1 MSAMEVGM
9 RRFMPAVLAF
19 VFTVHGCAAQH
30 LQPAPRAASA
40 SATVAE
46 KAGAQP
52 AAATRPGQ
60 EDRQPAARG
69 KTPPRRAVW
78 QDIATIPPAAA
89 PASGYQSLPVPQ
101 PAPMPAPPQPTSF
114 PAQCGP
120 LGCAR
125 PDGTR
130 LHGSGGTLSDPTGRQ
145 CVQGPVTIQCF

>member
-1 MSAMEVGM
+1 MK
-9 RRFMPAVLAF
+9 RFMPAALAL
-19 VFTVHGCAAQH
+19 VFSVQGCAAQP
-30 LQPAPRAASA
+30 LPATPRVAAASA
-40 SATVAE
+40 AAAE

-52 AAATRPGQ
+52 AGATRPEQ
-60 EDRQPAARG
+60 MNQPATRG

-78 QDIATIPPAAA
+78 QDIATMPPAAA
-89 PASGYQSLPVPQ
+89 PASAYQSLPVPQ
-101 PAPMPAPPQPTSF
+101 PAPMPAPPQPASF

-130 LHGSGGTLSDPTGRQ
+130 LHGSGGTLSDPGGRP